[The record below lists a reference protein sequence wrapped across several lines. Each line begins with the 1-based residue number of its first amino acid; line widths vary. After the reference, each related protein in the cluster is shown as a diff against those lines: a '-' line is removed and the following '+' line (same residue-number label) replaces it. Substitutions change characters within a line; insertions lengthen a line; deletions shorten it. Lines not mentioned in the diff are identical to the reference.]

1 MGTARRPPASPARSR
16 RRRSP
21 FSADPGRRERGGQ
34 DAQRAN
40 ARRRDASFT
49 DTDDAVLADRD
60 PGERQRARHLSAAVN
75 VAGLAQGT
83 YTATVTVASAGT
95 SGSPEAHPRDAHR
108 RASGARTRLTTGPAS
123 LTFSGVAGGANP
135 AAQNV
140 SVTNTGG
147 GTLSYT
153 ATDNQ
158 TWITESPPRVRRREA
173 SASR

>member
-1 MGTARRPPASPARSR
+1 MSNAGGGTL
-16 RRRSP
+16 
-21 FSADPGRRERGGQ
+21 
-34 DAQRAN
+34 
-40 ARRRDASFT
+40 SFT
-49 DTDDAVLADRD
+49 DTDDASWLTVTPASGSA
-60 PGERQRARHLSAAVN
+60 PATLSAAVN

-83 YTATVTVASAGT
+83 YTATVTVTSAGT
-95 SGSPEAHPRDAHR
+95 SGSPKLIPVTLTVGPPAPAPV
-108 RASGARTRLTTGPAS
+108 LTTSPAS

-158 TWITESPPRVRRREA
+158 TWITESPGLGYGAGKRRP
-173 SASR
+173 SR